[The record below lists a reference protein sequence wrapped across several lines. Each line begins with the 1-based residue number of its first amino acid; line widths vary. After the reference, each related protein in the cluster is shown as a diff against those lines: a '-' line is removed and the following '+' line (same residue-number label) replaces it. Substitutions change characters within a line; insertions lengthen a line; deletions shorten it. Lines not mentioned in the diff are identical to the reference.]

1 MTHFEKEV
9 ELLNVVENNM
19 HRPEMC
25 ASCSAAHIMLCVCVR
40 PARDVVRAFPPSNRP
55 AAQHSRMH
63 RRVAQRVRCA
73 RRTAAIACCSF
84 CTDLV
89 AIFQRKL
96 EMATETHR
104 VMQAFVQQLQDA

>member
-1 MTHFEKEV
+1 
-9 ELLNVVENNM
+9 
-19 HRPEMC
+19 
-25 ASCSAAHIMLCVCVR
+25 
-40 PARDVVRAFPPSNRP
+40 
-55 AAQHSRMH
+55 MH